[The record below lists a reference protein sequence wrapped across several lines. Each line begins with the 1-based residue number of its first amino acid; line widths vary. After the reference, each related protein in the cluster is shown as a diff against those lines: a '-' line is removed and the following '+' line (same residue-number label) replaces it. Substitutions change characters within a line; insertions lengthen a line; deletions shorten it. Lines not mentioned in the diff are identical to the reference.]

1 MLCICTE
8 TSWTRCRRMSEAEST
23 VGVSQ
28 IYAENVPLFDLSK

>member
-1 MLCICTE
+1 MLFVQKLLE
-8 TSWTRCRRMSEAEST
+8 SDAEECQKQK